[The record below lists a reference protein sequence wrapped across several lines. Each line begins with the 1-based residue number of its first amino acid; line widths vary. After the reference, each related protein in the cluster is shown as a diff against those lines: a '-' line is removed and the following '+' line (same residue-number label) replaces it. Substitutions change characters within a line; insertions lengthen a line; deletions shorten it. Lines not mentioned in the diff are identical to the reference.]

1 MGTAG
6 RGRVFASI
14 ATWQPLGSEY
24 GVSVQPNNGFGQ
36 LGSRARRPE
45 KLAET
50 VARQIVHDIS
60 ERGLQPGAL
69 LPSEKQMATQYEVAR
84 GTLREALR
92 ILEIHGLIQM
102 KMGPGGGPVVSQAR
116 SDELGRMLTLFFHG
130 AGATMSDLMD
140 ARIVIEPMAARAAAL
155 ASVRDDTLLQ
165 VIVNRAQGS
174 VSEGSGWLPVA
185 TEFHDVVAALSGN
198 PVLDLLARSL
208 KDIYYARLPAVRA
221 DSPKSWR
228 QRVQRDHLAIGE
240 AIANGDAD
248 AAEDLMRQHILA
260 FKKRLS
266 RDAPEML
273 NSKVEW
279 L

>member
-1 MGTAG
+1 VSLQPPAPGG
-6 RGRVFASI
+6 PRGA
-14 ATWQPLGSEY
+14 
-24 GVSVQPNNGFGQ
+24 
-36 LGSRARRPE
+36 RARRPE

-50 VARQIVHDIS
+50 VARRIVHDIS
-60 ERGLQPGAL
+60 DRGLQPGAV
-69 LPSEKQMATQYEVAR
+69 LPSEKQMSAQYEVAR

-102 KMGPGGGPVVSQAR
+102 KLGPGGGPVVNETR
-116 SDELGRMLTLFFHG
+116 SDELGRMLTLFLHG
-130 AGATMSDLMD
+130 AGATMADLMD

-155 ASVRDDTLLQ
+155 SPNREAVARLRTAIDD
-165 VIVNRAQGS
+165 AQPR
-174 VSEGSGWLPVA
+174 VSEGKDWLPVA
-185 TEFHDVVAALSGN
+185 TDFHDAIAEMSGN

-228 QRVQRDHLAIGE
+228 QRVQREHLAILN
-240 AIANGDAD
+240 AIVDGDAD
-248 AAEDLMRQHILA
+248 TAEELMREHIIA
-260 FKKRLS
+260 FKSRLAKQ
-266 RDAPEML
+266 APDML

>member
-1 MGTAG
+1 
-6 RGRVFASI
+6 
-14 ATWQPLGSEY
+14 
-24 GVSVQPNNGFGQ
+24 VSVQPHVTVGQ

-50 VARQIVHDIS
+50 VARLIVHDIS
-60 ERGLQPGAL
+60 ERGLEPGAV

-92 ILEIHGLIQM
+92 ILELHGLIQM
-102 KMGPGGGPVVSQAR
+102 KMGPGGGPVVSDAR

-130 AGATMSDLMD
+130 AGATMADLMD

-155 ASVRDDTLLQ
+155 ATARDDALLRTA
-165 VIVNRAQGS
+165 VGRAQDS
-174 VSEGSGWLPVA
+174 VKEGNGWLPVS
-185 TEFHDVVAALSGN
+185 TEFHDVVASLSGN

-228 QRVQRDHLAIGE
+228 QRVQREHLAISD
-240 AIANGDAD
+240 AIINGNAD
-248 AAEDLMRQHILA
+248 AAEELMRKHIVA
-260 FKKRLS
+260 FKTRLA